1 MTAGR
6 RLRGTLGGVSSF
18 PGSPRTL
25 RGAIIAVDPLG
36 PLSRVVVFQY
46 NPDQVQR
53 TIAPRSGGESGQR
66 AADAHRAWGAPTETI
81 TMTVDV
87 DAADQLETG
96 DPIAA
101 TVGVLPQLSV
111 LEMLLHPGSV
121 RVIANS
127 VLLAAG
133 TIEILP
139 VELPMAVLV
148 WGPAR
153 VVPVRI
159 TQLGVTE
166 QAFNPALSPIR
177 ATVDVSAQVLTYD
190 DLSLT
195 DVGYGLYLAH
205 LVAKEVLA
213 MVGAVTGAVDA
224 VTDLAGA

>member
-1 MTAGR
+1 
-6 RLRGTLGGVSSF
+6 
-18 PGSPRTL
+18 
-25 RGAIIAVDPLG
+25 
-36 PLSRVVVFQY
+36 
-46 NPDQVQR
+46 
-53 TIAPRSGGESGQR
+53 
-66 AADAHRAWGAPTETI
+66 
-81 TMTVDV
+81 MTVDV

-96 DPIAA
+96 DPVAA

-139 VELPMAVLV
+139 VELPMVVLV

-166 QAFNPALSPIR
+166 QAFNPALSTIR

-190 DLSLT
+190 DL
-195 DVGYGLYLAH
+195 VFA
-205 LVAKEVLA
+205 LVEARA
-213 MVGAVTGAVDA
+213 QPDRATQ
-224 VTDLAGA
+224 